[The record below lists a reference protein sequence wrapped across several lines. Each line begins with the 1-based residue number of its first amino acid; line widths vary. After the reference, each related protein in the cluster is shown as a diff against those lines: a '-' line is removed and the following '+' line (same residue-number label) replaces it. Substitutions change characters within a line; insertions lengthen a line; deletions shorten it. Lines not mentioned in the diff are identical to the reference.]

1 MQYLVQEKLHKTLH
15 GIRYLAMAKVI
26 AREVAEVFFEQAV
39 TMILVATR
47 HDTQKVVMPKNAWQV
62 A

>member
-1 MQYLVQEKLHKTLH
+1 MQDKLHKILH
-15 GIRYLAMAKVI
+15 GIRCLAMTKVI
-26 AREVAEVFFEQAV
+26 AREVAEVFFEHAV

-47 HDTQKVVMPKNAWQV
+47 HNTQEVVMPKNARQV

>member
-1 MQYLVQEKLHKTLH
+1 MT
-15 GIRYLAMAKVI
+15 KVI
-26 AREVAEVFFEQAV
+26 AREVAEVFFEHAV

-47 HDTQKVVMPKNAWQV
+47 HNTQEVVMPKNARQV

>member
-1 MQYLVQEKLHKTLH
+1 
-15 GIRYLAMAKVI
+15 MAKVI
-26 AREVAEVFFEQAV
+26 AREVAEVFFEHAV

-47 HDTQKVVMPKNAWQV
+47 HDTQEVVMTKNDRQV

>member
-1 MQYLVQEKLHKTLH
+1 MQYLVQDKLHKTLH
-15 GIRYLAMAKVI
+15 GIRYLAMTKVI
-26 AREVAEVFFEQAV
+26 AREVAEVFFEHAV

-47 HDTQKVVMPKNAWQV
+47 HDTQEVVMPKNARQV